1 VDHLILVSRALQA
14 ILVHF
19 EHAVFQRFAVVG
31 WALVCTL
38 LGFLT
43 EEAD

>member
-1 VDHLILVSRALQA
+1 MDHLILVTRALQA

-19 EHAVFQRFAVVG
+19 EHAVFQRLAVVG
-31 WALVCTL
+31 WALVCAV

-43 EEAD
+43 EEAE